1 VTITAGWRRFLLH
14 AALAL
19 LPAAL
24 LFLWTCDFFA
34 AWDGR
39 AVSLRPTD
47 GAPVSR
53 TVLIVEAPPAAGVEA
68 SPAAGGAPSSGRS
81 LERQWPSALV
91 QELQLPVDALALAPD
106 PIPPERPAT
115 HKRRFSL
122 TYEVQALEGWR
133 TVPTTS
139 PQALGLALLVWA
151 SLLALRNMAVGGAPW
166 SVEPH
171 DRYDIPVQERAGQPV
186 APTARRG
193 GSKPGPPPPRPVRGR
208 GRR

>member
-1 VTITAGWRRFLLH
+1 VTLSPGWRRFLVH

-24 LFLWTCDFFA
+24 LFLWSCDLFT

-47 GAPVSR
+47 GAPLTR
-53 TVLIVEAPPAAGVEA
+53 TVLIAEP
-68 SPAAGGAPSSGRS
+68 GRAI
-81 LERQWPSALV
+81 ERQWPSALV
-91 QELQLPVDALALAPD
+91 QELQLPVDALALPPD

-115 HKRRFSL
+115 HKKRWTLS
-122 TYEVQALEGWR
+122 YEVQAPEGWR

-139 PQALGLALLVWA
+139 PQALGVALLVW
-151 SLLALRNMAVGGAPW
+151 LGLVALRNMAVGGAPW

-171 DRYDIPVQERAGQPV
+171 ERYTVPVQDRAGQAVTSGPRRS
-186 APTARRG
+186 PT
-193 GSKPGPPPPRPVRGR
+193 KPGPPPPRPVRGR